1 MRDES
6 APWSGQ
12 KIDVQIDPV
21 YLPSSEDR
29 AALCQVAT
37 VLLEDTLVPLLVYLW
52 RDERNMFL
60 RRQRSV
66 VKFGNYFPLSQQE
79 EIIELNIDFLYFLH
93 SIHVR
98 NNTFFS
104 NNPCWA
110 KLHPS
115 DFDFVQ

>member
-12 KIDVQIDPV
+12 KIDLQIDPLF
-21 YLPSSEDR
+21 LPSSEDR

-37 VLLEDTLVPLLVYLW
+37 VLIEDTLVPLLVYLW

-66 VKFGNYFPLSQQE
+66 VKFGNYFSQKE
-79 EIIELNIDFLYFLH
+79 EKVKLNLIIFNYNYIFLL
-93 SIHVR
+93 
-98 NNTFFS
+98 
-104 NNPCWA
+104 
-110 KLHPS
+110 L
-115 DFDFVQ
+115 

>member
-12 KIDVQIDPV
+12 KIDLQIDPV

-37 VLLEDTLVPLLVYLW
+37 VLIEDTLVPLFVYLW
-52 RDERNMFL
+52 RDEKNMFL

-66 VKFGNYFPLSQQE
+66 VKFGK
-79 EIIELNIDFLYFLH
+79 YFLKRGFIFLKTTSFPFH
-93 SIHVR
+93 SIFHLR
-98 NNTFFS
+98 NTIFFS

-110 KLHPS
+110 KFHPP
-115 DFDFVQ
+115 DFDFV

>member
-12 KIDVQIDPV
+12 KIDLQIDPLF
-21 YLPSSEDR
+21 LPSSEDR

-37 VLLEDTLVPLLVYLW
+37 VLIEDTLVPLLVYLW

-66 VKFGNYFPLSQQE
+66 VKFGNYFSQQE
-79 EIIELNIDFLYFLH
+79 EENLINLKSYIPITKKDFD
-93 SIHVR
+93 VPDV
-98 NNTFFS
+98 FS
-104 NNPCWA
+104 N
-110 KLHPS
+110 
-115 DFDFVQ
+115 